1 MKKKNIFLT
10 SFIALLTVMS
20 FAICSVYRND
30 QIQELGRSGKQAV
43 TWYLENQIQETVR
56 GMAQSVR
63 PNDEIVKF
71 DSGLPDYMKSMITN
85 DLKAVSYTHLD
96 VYKRQVVCLAQEP
109 SQIILMKKS

>member
-1 MKKKNIFLT
+1 MKKKNIFLA

-85 DLKAVSYTHLD
+85 DLKENFAKSYLELKKD
-96 VYKRQVVCLAQEP
+96 SNFQYYIKDLKRKRVWR
-109 SQIILMKKS
+109 